1 MFRVLENLY
10 NLVIVT
16 RNGFLNRQEAQCEA
30 FKLIE
35 KRRRNTMGREN
46 MLAYTRVG
54 KKESEVT
61 LVFIHGSTMLKEAM
75 LPLAD
80 KLQEYDCI
88 SFDMTAHGESEG
100 EEPEEVAVF
109 AEDVEFSIKQLW
121 KKNEI
126 SKKIILLG
134 YSMGGAITCEIAI
147 RKKIETAGIVILS
160 SGGNLKDYTPLVDD
174 LKAMPVEQ
182 FRTEDILGGLFGS
195 DTPEADVEKITK
207 QFATLKVDDAI
218 GYGDLMASNRYE
230 NLEACREI
238 MVPTLLIHGNDDKIV
253 LPMAAVE
260 TWKRIANSELLMIP
274 YKGHA
279 AIYEDI
285 DLVTEKIRSFVKTC
299 SF

>member
-1 MFRVLENLY
+1 
-10 NLVIVT
+10 
-16 RNGFLNRQEAQCEA
+16 
-30 FKLIE
+30 
-35 KRRRNTMGREN
+35 MGREN
-46 MLAYTRVG
+46 MLAYTRMG
-54 KKESEVT
+54 NKESGIT

-88 SFDMTAHGESEG
+88 SFDMTAHGESAG
-100 EEPEEVAVF
+100 EEPKEVAVF
-109 AEDVEFSIKQLW
+109 AEDVEYSIGQLW
-121 KKNEI
+121 QRNEI

-147 RKKIETAGIVILS
+147 RKKIKPAGIVILS

-174 LKAMPVEQ
+174 LKAMPIEQ
-182 FRTEDILGGLFGS
+182 FRTENILGELFGP
-195 DTPEADVEKITK
+195 DTSKADVEKIAK

-238 MVPTLLIHGNDDKIV
+238 TVPALLVHGSDDKIV

-274 YKGHA
+274 YRGHA
-279 AIYEDI
+279 AIYEDT
-285 DLVTEKIRSFVKTC
+285 DLVTEKIRSFVKKC
-299 SF
+299 DHSIS